1 MNKKINHAIKSTLVY
16 LAIIL
21 FSLEIAPFIIGSF
34 ILEEGY
40 SRNTIKQEL
49 MQRSASVNSMNDS
62 TTGQQEE
69 YLSEHI
75 VHPYLGF
82 VHEASD
88 NYNSFGFPDAP
99 PILKR
104 SDSVVNICI
113 TGGSVA
119 KQLCQFSGKE
129 LIRLLQNEPAFTKK
143 EINLVSLALGGF
155 KQPQQLFVL
164 NYLLSLGAEYDYVIN
179 IDGFNE
185 VVLPYSDNMPY
196 QIFPAYPRHWNV
208 YSRKVL
214 NKKATLILGKQAVI
228 KEKQRRLAEFTIN
241 SPLSISNIGLFAWKV
256 RDRDMTNRLIETES
270 QLRTELQNS
279 EAGLQTRGPAYNY
292 SDTAGIFVY
301 QAKYWGQCSRQINAL
316 TSHFGFTYLHFL
328 QPNQYL
334 EGSKKLTTEEF
345 AVAFEEGDF
354 AYKKAVQSGYP
365 LLIEEGVKLRHEGI
379 RFEDLTQLFSNER
392 ETVYT
397 DKCCHFNLKGYNA
410 IMKKIAGAIASG
422 D

>member
-1 MNKKINHAIKSTLVY
+1 MKNKIGNIFKSLLVY
-16 LAIIL
+16 LAVIL
-21 FSLEIAPFIIGSF
+21 FTLEIAPFILGSF
-34 ILEEGY
+34 ILEGGY
-40 SRNTIKQEL
+40 SRRKIKQEL
-49 MQRSASVNSMNDS
+49 TQRYESNNLVTDS
-62 TTGQQEE
+62 TAGQQEE
-69 YLSEHI
+69 YLSEHM

-88 NYNSFGFPDAP
+88 NYNSFGFPDAH
-99 PILKR
+99 PILRR

-119 KQLCQFSGKE
+119 KQLYQFSGKE
-129 LIRLLQNEPAFTKK
+129 LIRLLLDDPDFENK

-185 VVLPYSDNMPY
+185 VVLPYSDNMPFE
-196 QIFPAYPRHWNV
+196 IFPAYPRHWNV

-214 NKKATLILGKQAVI
+214 NKKAVLLLGKQAVT
-228 KEKQRRLAEFTIN
+228 KEKQQRQAEMTIN
-241 SPLSISNIGLFAWKV
+241 SPLRISNFGLFLWKI
-256 RDRDMTNRLIETES
+256 RDQGLTNGLSEMES

-279 EAGLQTRGPAYNY
+279 EAGLQTRGPDFNY
-292 SDTAGIFVY
+292 RDTTGIFAF
-301 QAKYWGQCSRQINAL
+301 QATYWGQCSRQMNAL
-316 TSHFGFTYLHFL
+316 ASQFGFTYLHFL

-334 EGSKKLTTEEF
+334 EGSKKLTTEELT
-345 AVAFEEGDF
+345 VAYEEGDF

-365 LLIEEGVKLRHEGI
+365 FLIAEGKKLLGEGL
-379 RFEDLTQLFSNER
+379 RFEDLTQLFKNEQT
-392 ETVYT
+392 TVYS
-397 DKCCHFNLKGYNA
+397 DKCCHFNIKGYNA
-410 IMKKIAGAIASG
+410 IMKKIAGAIMSG